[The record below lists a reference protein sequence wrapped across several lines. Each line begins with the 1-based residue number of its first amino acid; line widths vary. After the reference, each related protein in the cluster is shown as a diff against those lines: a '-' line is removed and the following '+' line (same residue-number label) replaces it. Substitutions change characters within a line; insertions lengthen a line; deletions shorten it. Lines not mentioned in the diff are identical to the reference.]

1 MANPRESQAAVSST
15 TNSSSRPVGQPV
27 NYERIFRINVYYC
40 FFWGLLLVLYAVV
53 FSCAQYFIG
62 RHSSPKFQISSFSV
76 SPGFNT
82 SSCPSSLLLDHS
94 DWKITFLVRNPT
106 RWDPTSYGQLEVSLL
121 YHGVSIS
128 STSVSPFHLHKED
141 KGLVAASMATILP
154 VDNNV
159 VVGNINDDLKDGA
172 VNFTVA
178 VNGTVRWLKS
188 RPWRGDWHDVTVS
201 CYNVMVGFYGN
212 NGGALVGGGS
222 AECKA
227 HVKIGFW
234 EFP

>member
-1 MANPRESQAAVSST
+1 MANARESQAAVSIT

-27 NYERIFRINVYYC
+27 NER
-40 FFWGLLLVLYAVV
+40 
-53 FSCAQYFIG
+53 
-62 RHSSPKFQISSFSV
+62 
-76 SPGFNT
+76 FNT
-82 SSCPSSLLLDHS
+82 SSHLLDHS

-106 RWDPTSYGQLEVSLL
+106 LWDPTSYGQLEVSLL
-121 YHGVSIS
+121 YHGFSIS

-178 VNGTVRWLKS
+178 VNGTVKS
-188 RPWRGDWHDVTVS
+188 RPWTGDWHDMTVS

-222 AECKA
+222 A
-227 HVKIGFW
+227 
-234 EFP
+234 